1 MNSKEQNLNKETSVE
16 LIPEEKVEVK
26 SSVGMSKG
34 RKIVLGAVSALAL
47 ALVAGGSALVYAQ
60 STDSSTG
67 FLDRVAQIAGVDSSK
82 LKDAFKQASIE
93 KVDAKVADGTITQD
107 QADSIIERINSDDF
121 RGPMLGGPGGMGMRG
136 GPGMFGLRESM
147 DEVAT
152 FLGMTE
158 SDLRTELQSGKT
170 LLQVAE
176 SKGKTEAQMKELLS
190 TKFDENLQKAVDD
203 KRITQTEADKIK
215 ANKDDIINKLLTTTP
230 PEPKGGR
237 GLTDEDSDSKN

>member
-1 MNSKEQNLNKETSVE
+1 MKPKEQNLNKETSVE
-16 LIPEEKVEVK
+16 LIPEEKTEAK

-60 STDSSTG
+60 STDSSAG
-67 FLDRVAQIAGVDSSK
+67 FLDRVAQIAGVDSTK
-82 LKDAFKQASIE
+82 LKDAFKTASIE
-93 KVDAKVADGTITQD
+93 KVDAKVADGTLTQD
-107 QADSIIERINSDDF
+107 QANNIIDHINNEEF

-136 GPGMFGLRESM
+136 PGLFGLRESM

-152 FLGMTE
+152 YLGMSAT
-158 SDLRTELQSGKT
+158 DLRTELQSGKT

-176 SKGKTEAQMKELLS
+176 SKGKTETQMKDLLS

-230 PEPKGGR
+230 PVRGGMGR
-237 GLTDEDSDSKN
+237 GMMDDN